1 MLKEKGVEWSV
12 LGCQKKSILSV
23 PSRRELLGVSVSKW
37 LAVSCCVCRLGF
49 SLAVGFSVDL
59 IMGGEMTFKMVK
71 RLRAA
76 P

>member
-1 MLKEKGVEWSV
+1 MECPPWVP
-12 LGCQKKSILSV
+12 KKKHVKRALEQRTLRCVSFKV
-23 PSRRELLGVSVSKW
+23 AGTLLLCVSAW
-37 LAVSCCVCRLGF
+37 LQLGF

-71 RLRAA
+71 RLGVA